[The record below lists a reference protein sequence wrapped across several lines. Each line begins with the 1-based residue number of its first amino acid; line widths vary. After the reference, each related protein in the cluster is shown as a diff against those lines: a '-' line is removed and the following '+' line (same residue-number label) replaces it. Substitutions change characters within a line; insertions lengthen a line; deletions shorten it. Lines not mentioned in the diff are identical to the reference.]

1 MRPIFFCHIPKTAGT
16 TLRKALEANFR
27 ASEIVPNRNAIHANG
42 GLYPPVEHVYNMVI
56 NRRDE
61 VKLLLGHYHYSFHKA
76 INEPIKIIIF
86 RNPFARSISL
96 LKHRIARG
104 GISKERI
111 MNFLDRG
118 KFPGPDNHMT
128 RFIVGSLNLD
138 DPSTL
143 DEQHSRLMK
152 RPLTDHDTVIREAEA
167 VLKTVDL
174 LGVTE
179 RFEELRE
186 PLAMCGITLP
196 DRKLNQAEV
205 DDLVLSDRQ
214 IDTIRSHNIID
225 EKIYQRVLSLI
236 ESRTDSNILKSNY
249 MY

>member
-1 MRPIFFCHIPKTAGT
+1 M
-16 TLRKALEANFR
+16 
-27 ASEIVPNRNAIHANG
+27 
-42 GLYPPVEHVYNMVI
+42 
-56 NRRDE
+56 
-61 VKLLLGHYHYSFHKA
+61 
-76 INEPIKIIIF
+76 
-86 RNPFARSISL
+86 
-96 LKHRIARG
+96 
-104 GISKERI
+104 
-111 MNFLDRG
+111 
-118 KFPGPDNHMT
+118 
-128 RFIVGSLNLD
+128 
-138 DPSTL
+138 
-143 DEQHSRLMK
+143 
-152 RPLTDHDTVIREAEA
+152 
-167 VLKTVDL
+167 LKTVDL